1 MSNTSIHDNFIRSI
15 LANKNIAVDYFRN
28 YLPAFIGQQLDFSTL
43 TQLPDTYLSEELQKT
58 MSDIAYTCCKK
69 NSTQEIKISLL
80 VEHKSFPDK
89 YTPIQIGCYIFS
101 ALQKQVANKEPLSI
115 VIPVLLYHGR
125 GKWKYQTL
133 VGLLGDPEAEWKQFI
148 PDFSYIYNNLGN
160 ISDEK
165 ITALNNK
172 FLAASLLA
180 LKHSFQKDWIEQNM
194 LQMLILTEKTSA
206 DLQRSFAVYL
216 FNRSGLKEI
225 EIRQLLESL
234 PGALKKTV
242 MSTLDILIEKGRK
255 EEARNIA
262 LAMKQEG
269 LPLEQISK
277 FTKLT
282 VEEIKKLK

>member
-89 YTPIQIGCYIFS
+89 HTPIQIGSYIFS
-101 ALQKQVANKEPLSI
+101 ALQKQVANKERLSV
-115 VIPVLLYHGR
+115 VIPVLLYHGK
-125 GKWKYQTL
+125 GKWKYETL
-133 VGLLGDPEAEWKQFI
+133 AGLLENPEVEWKQFI
-148 PDFSYIYNNLGN
+148 PDFSYIYNNLGD

-216 FNRSGLKEI
+216 FNRSGLKEV

-269 LPLEQISK
+269 MPLEQISK